1 LAGADDSRGS
11 NDPERRLGVVVVDGL
26 ARSYGWSR
34 RDILHAI
41 PVDEALELLG
51 LVVEARNAEQRF
63 EAALHGVELQDD
75 GRGGNT
81 RGIRGFHERI
91 KNRWKGG

>member
-1 LAGADDSRGS
+1 
-11 NDPERRLGVVVVDGL
+11 
-26 ARSYGWSR
+26 
-34 RDILHAI
+34 
-41 PVDEALELLG
+41 
-51 LVVEARNAEQRF
+51 VVEARNAEQRF